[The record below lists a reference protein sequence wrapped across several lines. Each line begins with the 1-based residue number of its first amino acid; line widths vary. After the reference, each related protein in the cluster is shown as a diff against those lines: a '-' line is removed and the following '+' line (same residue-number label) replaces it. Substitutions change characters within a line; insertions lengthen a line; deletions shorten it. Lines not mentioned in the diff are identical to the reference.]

1 MFYNIYIII
10 IINFLFSF
18 DYPNSQKSIQNL
30 KDKSEILITNKQ
42 FDLALDIYLKILD
55 FEKNIYSEDSMQL
68 ASTYEK
74 IADLY
79 INLDNHSQALPYLKK
94 SVNIYESNILDPK
107 DKLLVS
113 LEKISQVYAHEFK
126 YDLLDKS
133 EELIKSIKKIDNPY
147 SINSI
152 FEDVNRLN
160 QTEEDPA
167 FYFIE
172 LAESYKK
179 RGLYSQAAEYFSK
192 SLDLKDSKL
201 EFEYYKNLVYQ
212 DTSYRDEMINA
223 FEFVAKSDTSL
234 FGSYFYLSLL
244 NKENKNQEKYI
255 EYMDQYIH
263 YSNKNEKSQ
272 YLIASQYFDNQQYI
286 ESLFEFQK
294 ILISNKA
301 SLFAR
306 FMIARCLFEL
316 GSFDDAIKAFKI
328 VLYNDS
334 YDVKSRYYLGQS
346 YHNIGEYNKAIKE
359 FTQVLLLSPNYRDV
373 YYYLGYCYLMTDNQN
388 KAKESLNRVI
398 INNPHNGDAYYLL
411 GLIYENILDNDRAID
426 SYRKAIKFKT
436 SHFEPHKNLG
446 LILYGK
452 EEYRDAMEYLRNYV
466 VYNPD
471 STRILN
477 ILGDIFIKEDRFQ
490 EVIDTYRRLLKFEDN
505 IHYYKYIAD
514 AYFNI
519 KDYDNS
525 KSVYSKICQMDSL
538 DMTPYVRLGDIA
550 LRENNPNQAINLF
563 LYAIKNNYNAVDM
576 LYSLSIAYAESN
588 LFLQSAITLQH
599 ILSISPD
606 SPEINYQ
613 LAAIYKEMNLF
624 TLAISHFNK
633 YLYFYGDDPIAFYLL
648 GESYFKINDYQNSK
662 LAFEKSHKLNS
673 ADSRTLFYL
682 GLVSQKLNDY
692 SNAAK
697 SYKKAIKLNDEDIQ
711 SHYNL
716 AIIYLELDKKREA
729 RKKLDILY
737 MLDKAL
743 YDSLYVRINSF

>member
-18 DYPNSQKSIQNL
+18 EYLNSQNSIQNL
-30 KDKSEILITNKQ
+30 KEKSEILIVNQQ
-42 FDLALDIYLKILD
+42 FDLALDIYLKILN
-55 FEKNIYSEDSMQL
+55 FEKNIYSENSMEL

-79 INLDNHSQALPYLKK
+79 INLNNHSKALPYLKK
-94 SVNIYESNILDPK
+94 SINIYESNILDPK
-107 DKLLVS
+107 DKLLFA
-113 LEKISQVYAHEFK
+113 LEKISQVYTNEYQ

-147 SINSI
+147 SIASI
-152 FEDVNRLN
+152 FDDVNRLN

-167 FYFIE
+167 FYFLE
-172 LAESYKK
+172 LANSYKK

-201 EFEYYKNLVYQ
+201 GFEYYNNLVYQ
-212 DTSYRDEMINA
+212 DSTYINEMINA
-223 FEFVAKSDTSL
+223 FEFVAQSDTSL

-244 NKENKNQEKYI
+244 NKKNKNKKKYI
-255 EYMDQYIH
+255 EYMDKYIH
-263 YSNKNEKSQ
+263 YSNNNEKAQ
-272 YLIASQYFDNQQYI
+272 YLIASKYFDSQKYI

-294 ILISNKA
+294 ILISNKT

-328 VLYNDS
+328 VLSNDS

-346 YHNIGEYNKAIKE
+346 YHNIGDYNQAIKE
-359 FTQVLLLSPNYRDV
+359 FTQVLLLSPDYKDV

-398 INNPHNGDAYYLL
+398 ANNPYNGDAHYLL
-411 GLIYENILDNDRAID
+411 GLIYENILDHDRATD
-426 SYRKAIKFKT
+426 SYRKAIKFKS
-436 SHFEPHKNLG
+436 SHLDAYKNLG

-452 EEYRDAMEYLRNYV
+452 EKYRESMEYLRDYII
-466 VYNPD
+466 YNPD

-477 ILGDIFIKEDRFQ
+477 ILGDVFIKENRFQ
-490 EVIDTYRRLLKFEDN
+490 EVIDTYTRLLKLEDN
-505 IHYYKYIAD
+505 ITYYKYIAD

-525 KSVYSKICQMDSL
+525 KSVYTQICQMDSL
-538 DMTPYVRLGDIA
+538 DMSPYVRLGDIA
-550 LRENNPNQAINLF
+550 LREKNPNQAINLF
-563 LYAIKNNYNAVDM
+563 LHAIKNNYNAIDM

-599 ILSISPD
+599 ILNISPD

-648 GESYFKINDYQNSK
+648 GESYFKINDYHNSK

-673 ADSRTLFYL
+673 GDSRTLFYL
-682 GLVSQKLNDY
+682 GLVSQKLKDY
-692 SNAAK
+692 DNAAK

-737 MLDKAL
+737 MLDKNL